1 MKYRFESPVH
11 ILVSDWSDWSK
22 CARSTTNNEFTK
34 DRTRTCLNG
43 ATCTDILSEQDTC
56 SFEVWHGETD
66 IADYTVGSVNSWK
79 SEWFQPEMMF
89 DNPPKPSGV
98 AEYSDGQD
106 TVTLWM
112 SEPCQTDPTNCLI
125 TITFQVIF
133 FNLQPAFNFFQTK
146 INFHHLTIAKRQ
158 WSSYND
164 DIIVVNREYKNA
176 CLTLDGDDDN
186 KLCAPEEYGFDES
199 SNLPPY
205 EIDFI
210 LPKENVKTIQLSF
223 AGEGPPDQAGNVKAR
238 ISDMKILYENTG
250 K

>member
-1 MKYRFESPVH
+1 M
-11 ILVSDWSDWSK
+11 
-22 CARSTTNNEFTK
+22 
-34 DRTRTCLNG
+34 
-43 ATCTDILSEQDTC
+43 
-56 SFEVWHGETD
+56 
-66 IADYTVGSVNSWK
+66 
-79 SEWFQPEMMF
+79 
-89 DNPPKPSGV
+89 
-98 AEYSDGQD
+98 
-106 TVTLWM
+106 
-112 SEPCQTDPTNCLI
+112 
-125 TITFQVIF
+125 
-133 FNLQPAFNFFQTK
+133 
-146 INFHHLTIAKRQ
+146 TIAKRQ